1 VKVLIKIGGTLLDS
15 AESRQRLAAEI
26 GQAAQSGLET
36 VVVHGGGKQ
45 MTRFLEERG
54 VESRFVNGLRV
65 TTPEVLDAVLKIFAG
80 SVNQELVAAF
90 IAKGVQAVGLT
101 GMDALLTEA
110 RQMNAEL
117 GFVGQPLRSDARLPQ
132 SFAEDRVRAC
142 GRLCGRRSTGQFTM
156 SRGSDGRVG
165 CIGNAS
171 RKTFLFDGCGW
182 CLGKEKVIYPTI
194 TIDKCK
200 NLIEQGIAKRRDA
213 GETGSR
219 HRSVTARCGRGGH
232 RARWRYRHS

>member
-1 VKVLIKIGGTLLDS
+1 MKVLIKIGGTLLDS
-15 AESRQRLAAEI
+15 LESRQRLAAEI
-26 GQAAQSGLET
+26 GQAAQSGLAA
-36 VVVHGGGKQ
+36 VVVHGGGRQ

-117 GFVGQPLRSDARLPQ
+117 GFVGQPLRSDARLLNLLLEGGYLPVI
-132 SFAEDRVRAC
+132 ACVAGDR
-142 GRLCGRRSTGQFTM
+142 LGQFYN
-156 SRGSDGRVG
+156 V
-165 CIGNAS
+165 NADQMAAS
-171 RKTFLFDGCGW
+171 VAAAMRAERLFFFDGCRW
-182 CLGKEKVIYPTI
+182 CMGKREG
-194 TIDKCK
+194 DLSH
-200 NLIEQGIAKRRDA
+200 N
-213 GETGSR
+213 
-219 HRSVTARCGRGGH
+219 HN
-232 RARWRYRHS
+232 